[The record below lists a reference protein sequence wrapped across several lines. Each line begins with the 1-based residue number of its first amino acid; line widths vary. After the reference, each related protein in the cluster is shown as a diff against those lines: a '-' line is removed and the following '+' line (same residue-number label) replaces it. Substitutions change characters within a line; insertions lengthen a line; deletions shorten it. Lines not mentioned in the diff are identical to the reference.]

1 MLPFSP
7 SKHKYVTFWQTQT
20 ACENTLGWNQFC
32 YPRSAVHMEG
42 DECCFTPQFQCPWS
56 QQPLRTKIITHVHN
70 HFLQDSGKVLLDG
83 AQSCWLSLSV
93 PTFSK
98 PLILQGL
105 GLEHTAL
112 TTHQYVVT
120 YVTEVPEVQW
130 WYTFVLALGH
140 LQLNKPFS
148 TSPIP
153 TPPLPTRQ
161 LQGIVQR
168 AYTHIRDHSQHIL
181 LMADKVRLLHHFV
194 QITGHLK
201 PPVAKI

>member
-1 MLPFSP
+1 MLPFSS

-42 DECCFTPQFQCPWS
+42 DECCFTLQFPFSWS
-56 QQPLRTKIITHVHN
+56 QQSLRTKIITHVHN
-70 HFLQDSGKVLLDG
+70 HFIQDSGKVLLDG

-98 PLILQGL
+98 PLIVQRSGF
-105 GLEHTAL
+105 G
-112 TTHQYVVT
+112 THST
-120 YVTEVPEVQW
+120 N
-130 WYTFVLALGH
+130 YT
-140 LQLNKPFS
+140 S
-148 TSPIP
+148 
-153 TPPLPTRQ
+153 
-161 LQGIVQR
+161 GIVQR
-168 AYTHIRDHSQHIL
+168 AYIHDHSQHIS
-181 LMADKVRLLHHFV
+181 LMAGKVRLLHHFV